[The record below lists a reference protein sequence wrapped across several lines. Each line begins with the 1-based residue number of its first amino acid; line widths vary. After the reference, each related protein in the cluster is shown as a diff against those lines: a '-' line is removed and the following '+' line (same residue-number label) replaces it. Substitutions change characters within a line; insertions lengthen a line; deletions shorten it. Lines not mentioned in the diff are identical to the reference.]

1 MLAGMEQIEFIVDD
15 CIYIFF
21 FFIYLFK
28 KQNKT
33 YSSGFK

>member
-15 CIYIFF
+15 CVYIYI
-21 FFIYLFK
+21 FIYLFK
-28 KQNKT
+28 KQHKT